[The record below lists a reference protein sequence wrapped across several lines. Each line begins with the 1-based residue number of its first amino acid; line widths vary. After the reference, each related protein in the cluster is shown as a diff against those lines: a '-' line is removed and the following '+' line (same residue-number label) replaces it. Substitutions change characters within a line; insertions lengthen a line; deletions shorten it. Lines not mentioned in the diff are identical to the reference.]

1 MRHHRLV
8 ITGAVLGIAAC
19 AGGAA
24 VALAGTAPTAR
35 HTAATR
41 RSGAATTQVTI
52 VGDNALRFA
61 PALVR
66 VRSKSVRVTFKD
78 TGAYP
83 HNIVVPALH
92 FTSPSVSGDP
102 GNQSVAFTLHFP
114 HRGRY
119 NFYCQY
125 HVAAGMVGTFVV
137 S

>member
-24 VALAGTAPTAR
+24 VALAGTAPSAR
-35 HTAATR
+35 HTAATG
-41 RSGAATTQVTI
+41 SAVAAHVTI

-61 PALVR
+61 PAVVR
-66 VRSKSVRVTFKD
+66 VRSRSVRVTFKD

-83 HNIVVPALH
+83 HNIVVPARH

-102 GNQSVAFTLHFP
+102 GNESVAFTLHFP
-114 HRGRY
+114 RRGRY

-125 HVAAGMVGTFVV
+125 HVAAGMVGTFIV